1 MKVLLLE
8 SIHPTAAEAFRRAGL
23 EVEERPG
30 SLAAD
35 ELADALSGVSLLG
48 IRSNTKITAEV
59 LDAGK
64 DLLAIG
70 CFCIG
75 TNQVDLAEAAERGI
89 AVFNAPFSNT
99 RSVVELVLGEI
110 IALTRRLVEKTQRM
124 HEGIWDKSARGSHEF
139 RGRTL
144 GIVGYGNIGTQLSNM
159 AEAVGLRVIFYD
171 TADRLA
177 HGNAR
182 KVETL
187 DELLAEADV
196 VTLHVDG
203 RPGNAGLFGAEQFAK
218 MKPRSIFINAS
229 RGMVIDDEALRE
241 NILSGHIAGA
251 AIDVFPI
258 EPKAQGDTFE
268 SPLRGLDN
276 VILTPHVGG
285 STQEAQEEIGGFVS
299 TKLLSFV
306 ATGGTALS
314 VNLPEV
320 ATPLAPGSY
329 RLAYLHTNTPGV
341 LAHINQLLHDI
352 GVNVIGQA
360 LSTRGERGYVVVD
373 TDAPIPEEALSDL
386 RRSPQTV
393 WLRTWAP
400 WSHLISFCTSR
411 KAGFRLDPSH
421 SNTTISVVTTSTP
434 CARIRASATSRFSG
448 ERLPTASATT
458 ATS

>member
-1 MKVLLLE
+1 VKVLLLE

-75 TNQVDLAEAAERGI
+75 TNQVDLTEAAERGI

-124 HEGIWDKSARGSHEF
+124 HEGVWDKSARGSHEF

-203 RPGNAGLFGAEQFAK
+203 RPGNAGLFGAEQFAR

-229 RGMVIDDEALRE
+229 RGMVIDDEALRQ

-329 RLAYLHTNTPGV
+329 RLAYLHSNTPGV
-341 LAHINQLLHDI
+341 LAHINQLLHDV

-400 WSHLISFCTSR
+400 
-411 KAGFRLDPSH
+411 
-421 SNTTISVVTTSTP
+421 
-434 CARIRASATSRFSG
+434 
-448 ERLPTASATT
+448 
-458 ATS
+458 

>member
-8 SIHPTAAEAFRRAGL
+8 NIHPVA
-23 EVEERPG
+23 
-30 SLAAD
+30 
-35 ELADALSGVSLLG
+35 ADALRARGFEVDVRSSSLSGPELVDALPGVSLLG
-48 IRSNTKITAEV
+48 IRSNTTITADV

-64 DLLAIG
+64 DLLAVG

-75 TNQVDLAEAAERGI
+75 TNQVDLPAAAERGV

-110 IALTRRLVEKTQRM
+110 IALVRRLPEKTQRM

-144 GIVGYGNIGTQLSNM
+144 GIVGYGNIGTQLGNM

-182 KVETL
+182 RVDSLEA
-187 DELLAEADV
+187 LLAEADIV
-196 VTLHVDG
+196 SLHVDG
-203 RPGNAGLFGAEQFAK
+203 RPGNAGLFGAEQFAQ

-229 RGMVIDDEALRE
+229 RGMVIDDESLRE
-241 NILSGHIAGA
+241 HILSGHLAGA

-258 EPKAQGDTFE
+258 EPKAQGDAFE

-285 STQEAQEEIGGFVS
+285 STQEAQEEIGHFVS
-299 TKLLSFV
+299 GKLLNFV
-306 ATGGTALS
+306 TTGVTALS

-320 ATPLAPGSY
+320 ALPAAPKAFRTGF
-329 RLAYLHTNTPGV
+329 LHTNTPGV
-341 LAHINQLLHDI
+341 LAGMNQVLIDH
-352 GVNVIGQA
+352 GVNVVSQA
-360 LSTRGERGYVVVD
+360 LATRGERGYVLTD
-373 TDAPIPEEALSDL
+373 TDSAIPDEALSDL
-386 RRSPQTV
+386 RQSSHTV
-393 WLRTWAP
+393 WLRTWA
-400 WSHLISFCTSR
+400 S
-411 KAGFRLDPSH
+411 
-421 SNTTISVVTTSTP
+421 
-434 CARIRASATSRFSG
+434 
-448 ERLPTASATT
+448 
-458 ATS
+458 

>member
-1 MKVLLLE
+1 VKVLLLE

-75 TNQVDLAEAAERGI
+75 TNQVDLIEAAERGV

-124 HEGIWDKSARGSHEF
+124 HDGIWDKSARGSHEF

-159 AEAVGLRVIFYD
+159 AEAVGLHVIFFD

-187 DELLAEADV
+187 DALLAEADV

-203 RPGNAGLFGAEQFAK
+203 RPGNAGLFGAEQFAR

-229 RGMVIDDEALRE
+229 RGMVIDDDALRE

-299 TKLLSFV
+299 TKLVSFV

-320 ATPLAPGSY
+320 ATPLAPTSF

-341 LAHINQLLHDI
+341 LARINQLLHDV
-352 GVNVIGQA
+352 GVNVISQA

-373 TDAPIPEEALSDL
+373 TEAPIPEEALSDL
-386 RRSPQTV
+386 QRSPETV
-393 WLRTWAP
+393 WLRTWMPGVAP
-400 WSHLISFCTSR
+400 
-411 KAGFRLDPSH
+411 
-421 SNTTISVVTTSTP
+421 
-434 CARIRASATSRFSG
+434 
-448 ERLPTASATT
+448 
-458 ATS
+458 

>member
-1 MKVLLLE
+1 VKVLLLE

-30 SLAAD
+30 SLSAD

-75 TNQVDLAEAAERGI
+75 TNQVDLSEAAERGV

-182 KVETL
+182 KVGSL
-187 DELLAEADV
+187 DALLAEADV

-229 RGMVIDDEALRE
+229 RGMVIDDAALRE

-268 SPLRGLDN
+268 SRLRGLDN

-306 ATGGTALS
+306 TTGSTALS

-320 ATPLAPGSY
+320 ATPLAPTSY

-341 LAHINQLLHDI
+341 LARINQLLHDF
-352 GVNVIGQA
+352 GVNVVGQA

-373 TDAPIPEEALSDL
+373 TEAPIPEEALSDL

-400 WSHLISFCTSR
+400 
-411 KAGFRLDPSH
+411 
-421 SNTTISVVTTSTP
+421 
-434 CARIRASATSRFSG
+434 
-448 ERLPTASATT
+448 
-458 ATS
+458 